1 MDFTFVWDV
10 NPEIPFLC
18 QYVPIRY
25 YGLLF
30 TTGLILGY
38 FVVRKLYQREGLNVE
53 HLDVLTNYIFIA
65 TIIGAR
71 LGHCLFYEPNYYLS
85 HPIEMFLP
93 IKWIAGELTFVGYQ
107 GLASHGGTIGV
118 FFAIV
123 LFCWR
128 YKKSLWGT
136 LDKIAIAAPLTGC
149 FIRLGNFMNSEIIGV
164 KTEADWGVIFQKID
178 SYPRHP
184 AQLYEAFV
192 YLIIFIGVWYF
203 YRKNGPTKGAGFTF
217 GFSLV
222 LIFTARFFIEFVKIN
237 QVSFE
242 QGMVLNMGQIL
253 SVPIIFLCAF
263 MMYWKT
269 KPLNKGTNILT

>member
-1 MDFTFVWDV
+1 MDLTFVWDV

-18 QYVPIRY
+18 NYVPIRY
-25 YGLLF
+25 YGILF

-38 FVVRKLYQREGLNVE
+38 FVVRKLYQIEGLKVE

-65 TIIGAR
+65 TIVGAR

-85 HPIEMFLP
+85 HPLEMILP
-93 IKWIAGELTFVGYQ
+93 IKWIGGELTFVGYQ

-118 FFAIV
+118 FIAIV

-128 YKKSLWGT
+128 YKKSVWST

-164 KTEADWGVIFQKID
+164 QTNADWGVIFQKVD
-178 SYPRHP
+178 SASRHP

-192 YLIIFIGVWYF
+192 YLIIFIGLVSF
-203 YRKNGPTKGAGFTF
+203 YRKYGQNKASGFIF
-217 GFSLV
+217 GLSLV

-242 QGMVLNMGQIL
+242 QGMPLNMGQIL
-253 SVPIIFLCAF
+253 SIPIVLLCGLV
-263 MMYWKT
+263 MYWKNRAI
-269 KPLNKGTNILT
+269 KVGML